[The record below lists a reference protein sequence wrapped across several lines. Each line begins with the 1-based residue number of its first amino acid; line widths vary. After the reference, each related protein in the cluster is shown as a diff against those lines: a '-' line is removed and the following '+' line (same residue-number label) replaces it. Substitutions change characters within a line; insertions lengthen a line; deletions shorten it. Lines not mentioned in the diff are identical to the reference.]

1 MLAAPTV
8 AANAT
13 TAAKTIP
20 NTNIIFP
27 FLYFKFNIILF
38 LTIFQCYPIFNL
50 YLISNTSLIL
60 KSIINL
66 FRILTFQSLSL
77 IINTFRILKLLIF
90 YPSFLIPMQRYN
102 FLCSHTNFL
111 EEKFQKAPISWWRSR
126 TFTEMLQKGAPIR
139 SVSLHMGPFLVLKHL
154 SPYYI

>member
-1 MLAAPTV
+1 MSDVLMLNKKRSIICSLIPESPIDSPSPSRKPILAPYFASITVSELLKFLTSLAAYASLLLAAPTV

-20 NTNIIFP
+20 NTNITFP

-60 KSIINL
+60 NSIINL
-66 FRILTFQSLSL
+66 FRILTFQS
-77 IINTFRILKLLIF
+77 
-90 YPSFLIPMQRYN
+90 
-102 FLCSHTNFL
+102 
-111 EEKFQKAPISWWRSR
+111 
-126 TFTEMLQKGAPIR
+126 
-139 SVSLHMGPFLVLKHL
+139 
-154 SPYYI
+154 

>member
-1 MLAAPTV
+1 MSDVLMLNKKGASSAPSFRKAPLALLLHLGSPYWLPTLLQLLFLNFLKFLTSLAAYASLLLAAPTV

-50 YLISNTSLIL
+50 YLVSNTSLIL

-66 FRILTFQSLSL
+66 FLILTFQS
-77 IINTFRILKLLIF
+77 
-90 YPSFLIPMQRYN
+90 
-102 FLCSHTNFL
+102 
-111 EEKFQKAPISWWRSR
+111 
-126 TFTEMLQKGAPIR
+126 
-139 SVSLHMGPFLVLKHL
+139 
-154 SPYYI
+154 